1 MHMESSQEFVLKVLM
16 DVDRLRFLRQF
27 IVMRHDDS
35 DVYDRMTEL
44 VSRIIQTPIALVT
57 LVTDDFQFFKSQVG
71 VGEPWK
77 TKGGTPLAY
86 SFCQYAVAARQ
97 PFVVEDARIHELV
110 RTNPAVEELNVI
122 SYLGIPLALHNGV
135 SLGSFGIVDHQ
146 PRQWAE
152 TEIQI
157 MQELAEI
164 LIIEFETRAR
174 VHLWQATPDDLASL
188 RNTILHLINSIDLEQ
203 TQVAILHQIKVL
215 RTEFDLS

>member
-1 MHMESSQEFVLKVLM
+1 
-16 DVDRLRFLRQF
+16 
-27 IVMRHDDS
+27 
-35 DVYDRMTEL
+35 
-44 VSRIIQTPIALVT
+44 
-57 LVTDDFQFFKSQVG
+57 
-71 VGEPWK
+71 
-77 TKGGTPLAY
+77 
-86 SFCQYAVAARQ
+86 
-97 PFVVEDARIHELV
+97 VVEDARIHELV